1 MTLDQLLLPAITI
14 VTSGGLGYAIKV
26 VLDHRRGTAQDRGKH
41 DLGLINTLL
50 TKVDKLEASSARE
63 RDLCAAEQAH
73 LRHCVAGNG
82 SLVDAMLL
90 TMSLAPD
97 KAVQA
102 VEKIERQR
110 DILRREEHLG
120 RAALTAARAGVR
132 VELEDIEGGGT

>member
-1 MTLDQLLLPAITI
+1 MTTEQIIITALGV
-14 VTSGGLGYAIKV
+14 VTSGGLGMALKAW
-26 VLDHRRGTAQDRGKH
+26 LDHRRFTAKDRGDH

-50 TKVDKLEASSARE
+50 KKVDKLEENATRE

-90 TMSLAPD
+90 AMSLAPD
-97 KAVQA
+97 KAAQA

-110 DILRREEHLG
+110 DTLRREEHLG
-120 RAALTAARAGVR
+120 RAALTAARAGVK
-132 VELEDIEGGGT
+132 VELDEEAI